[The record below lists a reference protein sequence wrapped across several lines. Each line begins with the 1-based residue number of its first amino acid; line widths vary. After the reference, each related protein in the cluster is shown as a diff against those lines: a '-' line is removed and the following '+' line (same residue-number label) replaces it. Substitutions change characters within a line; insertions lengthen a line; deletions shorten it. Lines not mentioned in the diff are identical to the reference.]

1 MSTIC
6 DAGPIR
12 NSSSKWISGIVLND
26 LHGKTTFKRK
36 TKLVQTFPI
45 RSNQTIER
53 KKAEAR
59 AERELA
65 ARKRED
71 ARRAKDEVS
80 NTIFDQDKELI
91 FLNLGKNQAER
102 RREHG

>member
-1 MSTIC
+1 M
-6 DAGPIR
+6 
-12 NSSSKWISGIVLND
+12 NYM
-26 LHGKTTFKRK
+26 GKTTLKLK
-36 TKLVQTFPI
+36 TKRMQTFPI

-71 ARRAKDEVS
+71 ARRAKDEV
-80 NTIFDQDKELI
+80 K
-91 FLNLGKNQAER
+91 
-102 RREHG
+102 

>member
-1 MSTIC
+1 MDSLQFITELQNQL
-6 DAGPIR
+6 G
-12 NSSSKWISGIVLND
+12 NSSSSKWISGIVLNE

-71 ARRAKDEVS
+71 ARRAKDEVC
-80 NTIFDQDKELI
+80 NKIFDEDKDLI
-91 FLNLGKNQAER
+91 FLN
-102 RREHG
+102 

>member
-1 MSTIC
+1 MFIMWFSYQI
-6 DAGPIR
+6 IR
-12 NSSSKWISGIVLND
+12 DEIQTENRIKI
-26 LHGKTTFKRK
+26 TFYN
-36 TKLVQTFPI
+36 

-71 ARRAKDEVS
+71 AKRAKDEVKY
-80 NTIFDQDKELI
+80 NTFDKI
-91 FLNLGKNQAER
+91 
-102 RREHG
+102 